1 MKGKGYFSKYKKN
14 IIISQDWKEIKIP
27 KLFISESSQFL
38 RKKSSLHII
47 LVTKKDVKPIFS
59 LFFLLLIF
67 FVSEKC
73 LPSAD

>member
-38 RKKSSLHII
+38 RKKVLY
-47 LVTKKDVKPIFS
+47 T
-59 LFFLLLIF
+59 
-67 FVSEKC
+67 
-73 LPSAD
+73 